1 MKHIRKFN
9 ENTIEESVKE
19 FAQMY
24 LSDLIDKGNVYIR
37 VEGSPSIGSNYNY
50 KISLSLGTGPDMKT
64 WGLMK
69 DTLLPFFE
77 MFVREY
83 GDISD
88 ITVLGRTSL
97 DVDTIT
103 YQDILKDNIDDE
115 YLVRGIKFLFN
126 Q

>member
-1 MKHIRKFN
+1 MKYIRKFN

-24 LSDLIDKGNVYIR
+24 LSDIIDRGDVYIG
-37 VEGSPSIGSNYNY
+37 VEKLYNESNYNY

-64 WGLMK
+64 WGSMK

-83 GDISD
+83 GEISD

-103 YQDILKDNIDDE
+103 YQDILKDNIDDK

>member
-1 MKHIRKFN
+1 
-9 ENTIEESVKE
+9 
-19 FAQMY
+19 
-24 LSDLIDKGNVYIR
+24 
-37 VEGSPSIGSNYNY
+37 
-50 KISLSLGTGPDMKT
+50 MKT

-83 GDISD
+83 GEISD

-126 Q
+126 QWNI